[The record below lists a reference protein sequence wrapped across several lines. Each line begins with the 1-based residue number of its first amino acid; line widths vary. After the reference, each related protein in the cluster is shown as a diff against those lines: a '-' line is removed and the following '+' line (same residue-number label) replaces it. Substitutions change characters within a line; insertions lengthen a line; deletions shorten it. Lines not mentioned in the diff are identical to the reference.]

1 MKLDKLLQMRKVL
14 SDHANEPIPTM
25 LAYKILKFMKA
36 SDTESAFYDQKLKKI
51 IERYGQRDSEGRI
64 ESSNGRITI
73 ASDCIED
80 CKKAME
86 ELGETEVEIP
96 NIAFSIQ
103 ELTPIKFSVS
113 ELFALNE
120 IIVEEG

>member
-1 MKLDKLLQMRKVL
+1 MKLNKLLQVRKVL

-36 SDTESAFYDQKLKKI
+36 SDTEGAFYEQKLNGI
-51 IERYGQRDSEGRI
+51 IEKYGKRDSEGRI
-64 ESSNGRITI
+64 ESANGHISI
-73 ASDCIED
+73 APDSIEE

-86 ELGETEVEIP
+86 ELGETEVEVP
-96 NIAFSIQ
+96 NITFNIH
-103 ELTPIKFSVS
+103 ELTPINFSVS
-113 ELFALNE
+113 ELFSLDE